1 MDQRFVAASA
11 LAALV
16 TLVTIFS
23 LRRLAHRF
31 GLVDRPNERKWHRGR
46 VPVVGGLAFFL
57 GTIVGLAY
65 FDSLD
70 GFLVCLLATGV
81 LIFLVGL
88 IDDMEDISVGT
99 RLLVQA
105 GAAGM
110 VIASSGIYVDELGH
124 LFGADL
130 RLHALGIPLTIIAVI
145 GLVNAFNMLDGID
158 GLAGS
163 MALVSILFILSFASA
178 DWPTLGVA
186 LLLQILS
193 VTLIPYLFVNLGWPD
208 GRKIFMGDAGSMFI
222 GFLLAWSLVSLSHR
236 SVARLAPVDVLWCV
250 AIPVMDTVA
259 VMVRRIRKGCSPFHC
274 DRRHI
279 HHLLI
284 DSGFSARETLGLIVS
299 AGILLGTSGYA
310 LRGAPETV
318 SLVVYVVLLLLYVWR
333 LPRLLERLRANRPAL
348 RSPGGQP
355 VRAAVAAGHA
365 ARTIQVASEP
375 AAETAPAKTAT
386 SAPWS
391 ASPAPAAGPT
401 TMPASAT
408 SAQMEPQPQR
418 LKALCVLGA
427 SSGDIALAPVMQQLS
442 RDTRFE
448 ARICAAAP
456 GPRTMQMLHLFG
468 IHPDFDLDI
477 DAAEE
482 DSTDLTSAALGR
494 MKRIL
499 NEFRPDVVL
508 IHGDAPAMLAMA
520 MAARYEQVPLAR
532 VDTWLPFERDAAW
545 RMDDPGRKLIST
557 LTSLHIAS
565 TELAGRTLVS
575 AGIPEERVA
584 VMGNFAVDTLR
595 TAVDVIGQDEVLR
608 RELTQRFPFLRA
620 GNPLLLVVNQASHDN
635 DLEPIDCALR
645 QLACRRPDLDIVYPA
660 DMVAVEAEA
669 ATRATHEPAN
679 LHRVEQL
686 DYVAFA
692 YLLNA
697 AYLVLTNSE
706 DIRVEAAIL
715 DKPAVVV
722 RDATSA
728 ASVDHAPWTVGDEA
742 QIVECVMNL
751 LTDQRAYEAMRETEA
766 MREASEGGADGT
778 RACPPFVDALANL
791 THRAASLA
799 A

>member
-23 LRRLAHRF
+23 LRRLAHRL

-46 VPVVGGLAFFL
+46 VPVIGGLAFFL

-130 RLHALGIPLTIIAVI
+130 RLHALGIPLTIIAVV

-222 GFLLAWSLVSLSHR
+222 GFLLAWSLISLSHR

-250 AIPVMDTVA
+250 AVPVMDTVA

-284 DSGFSARETLGLIVS
+284 DSGFSPRETLGLIVS

-310 LRGAPETV
+310 MRGAPETV
-318 SLVVYVVLLLLYVWR
+318 SLIAYLVLLTLYVWR
-333 LPRLLERLRANRPAL
+333 LPRLLDRLRANRPAS
-348 RSPGGQP
+348 RSPAGRP
-355 VRAAVAAGHA
+355 VRAAIAAGHA
-365 ARTIQVASEP
+365 VRTEQVASEP
-375 AAETAPAKTAT
+375 AAETAQAKTAT
-386 SAPWS
+386 SAAWPGS
-391 ASPAPAAGPT
+391 HASAPAAGT
-401 TMPASAT
+401 IAMPASAT
-408 SAQMEPQPQR
+408 TAQAEPQPQR

-584 VMGNFAVDTLR
+584 VTGNLAVDTLR
-595 TAVDVIGQDEVLR
+595 TAVNVIGQDEVLR
-608 RELTQRFPFLRA
+608 RDLTQRFPFLRA
-620 GNPLLLVVNQASHDN
+620 DSPLLLVVNQASHDN

-645 QLACRRPDLDIVYPA
+645 QLACRRPDLDIIYPA
-660 DMVAVEAEA
+660 GMVAVEAEA
-669 ATRATHEPAN
+669 AIRATHEPAN

-722 RDATSA
+722 RDAASA

-751 LTDQRAYEAMRETEA
+751 LTDQRAYETMREMA
-766 MREASEGGADGT
+766 EGGGDGART
-778 RACPPFVDALANL
+778 CPPFVDALANL
-791 THRAASLA
+791 THRATSLA